1 MHSNTQ
7 FNVFLEGLPFFEGT
21 DADWIVMIL
30 FHRR

>member
-7 FNVFLEGLPFFEGT
+7 FSVFLEGLPLFEVV
-21 DADWIVMIL
+21 DADWIVKIF